1 MLAELNI
8 KNFALIENVMI
19 EFYPGFNVITGETG
33 AGKSIILNALMLSLG
48 ARGNKDMIRKGK
60 DRLLVQAMFVFEK
73 LPGEIAVLL
82 DEMGGDENG
91 QLILS
96 RELHSNGRN
105 VCRVNGILVNVN
117 DLKKIGDRLVD
128 IHSQRDH
135 NLLLNRDEHVKIL
148 DAYGRERIK
157 DQKKRVSNLYEEW
170 SGLKRQRE
178 ELLKSISNI
187 ERELDILKFQ
197 LNEISEMDFHEGE
210 DEELEKRIKVL
221 ENAEIL
227 FNQSNQAYE
236 WLYSGDASVMDQLG
250 KSKKSLE
257 DMGKVDISV
266 RELSDR
272 LGDAMAN
279 LEDIAYSI
287 RDYKEKVVFDDSE
300 LNDLQAKL
308 NKLISLKRK
317 YGPELN
323 DVADYKI
330 ELMEKIDQIE
340 KRDVFIDELDK
351 GLETLKGMYLE
362 QALVLSDMRKEAG
375 RDFSMGINAH
385 LGELAM
391 ENARFKVVT
400 QTCTEEKCFTRQ
412 GIDDLEFH
420 VRTNVGDEDKPLIKI
435 ASGGEVSRLMLAVKS
450 AISTEYSTSTLIFDE
465 IDTGISGSAA
475 GYVGKKLKELGMKHQ
490 IISITHLPQIASMA
504 AAHFE
509 VVKKVE
515 GSKTKTL
522 FNLLDEKN
530 RIRAIATMIDGSQS
544 QKSLDHA
551 QEILVRN
558 SSEK

>member
-19 EFYPGFNVITGETG
+19 EFYSGFNVITGETG

-96 RELHSNGRN
+96 RELHSSGRN

-148 DAYGRERIK
+148 DAYGREKIK
-157 DQKKRVSNLYEEW
+157 DQKKRVSDLYDEW
-170 SGLKRQRE
+170 IGLKRQRE

-197 LNEISEMDFHEGE
+197 LNEISEVGFHEEE

-221 ENAEIL
+221 ENSEIL
-227 FNQSNQAYE
+227 FNHSNQAYE

-266 RELSDR
+266 RDLSDR
-272 LGDAMAN
+272 LGDVMAN

-287 RDYKEKVVFDDSE
+287 RDYKEKVVFDDYE

-308 NKLISLKRK
+308 NKLILLKRK

-340 KRDVFIDELDK
+340 KRDIFIDELDK

-375 RDFSMGINAH
+375 RDFSRGINAH

-400 QTCTEEKCFTRQ
+400 KTCTEEKCFTRQ

-420 VRTNVGDEDKPLIKI
+420 VRTNVGDEDKPLVKI

-450 AISTEYSTSTLIFDE
+450 AISTEHSTSTLIFDE
-465 IDTGISGSAA
+465 IDTGISGNAA
-475 GYVGKKLKELGMKHQ
+475 GAVGKKLKELGMNHQ

-530 RIRAIATMIDGSQS
+530 RIRVIATMIDGSQS